1 MDIKELLKNYHT
13 FSKEKKK
20 LFEAMLKEKGIE
32 ITDYVILPQK
42 REGNPIPASFAQRR
56 LWFLEQF
63 EPGSPLYIIPIAVKV
78 KGKLNESLLEKTIN
92 TIVERH
98 EVLRTSFKSI
108 DGEVFQVIYNE
119 AQIKIKQIDL
129 SNEPNNENK
138 LNEIILRENTE
149 PFDLTQVPLIRVSL
163 VKLNENE
170 QVLLIPMHHIISD
183 NWSTAVFVKE
193 LLEIYKALDKGE
205 KINLDPLPIQYAD
218 FSVWQKD
225 RFNKNIY
232 EEQTDYWVSKLADSN
247 EVLDIITDYKRPPVQ
262 TFNGSFELFE
272 IPKDILVKLN
282 QLAKRTDTTLFMI
295 LISAF
300 QVMLYRY
307 TNQDDINIGTPIANR
322 NRAEI
327 EGLIGFFIN
336 TLVLRA
342 DLSGNPTFNE
352 LLQRT
357 KKISLEAYQNQDVPF
372 EDIVDKLKLERNLS
386 HTALFQTMFVLNNA
400 RMEKLELTGAEFEV
414 LDTDTST
421 TKFDLVLSITE
432 NDNILKGKLEYN
444 TDLFKSFTIKK
455 LIESFIK
462 ILSEVANNPD
472 LKLDEIELNEKEE
485 LPILVGEFYNT
496 INDIDICSLIENTA
510 KKYPNK
516 TALSCK
522 KEKTTYAELII
533 KVNSFAGYLQEKG
546 IKQKDIVAVYLDRTI
561 DYVISM
567 LAIMKAGATYLP
579 LDIDY
584 PKERLKY
591 LLNDSDAK
599 FIISNNQ
606 YSTDLGKF
614 DKEIINVLEYQSNE
628 NKTTIN
634 AKPQSDN
641 TAYIIYTSGSTG
653 NPKGV
658 EVTHKVLANHVLI
671 MQKHFNVTENDKELE
686 FAAFNFDA
694 SIEQILVPLISG
706 AELFIRGN
714 DIWTTSEFT
723 KIINEEKLTIIN
735 PPTVVWA
742 ELAKYWNENPDKAP
756 NNQLKLC
763 IAGGDEMKPDIIKL
777 WMDSPMKSVRLL
789 NAYGPTEGIITVSTA
804 EINKIETEGLFRTP
818 IGTPLPGRK
827 FYIVDKN
834 MKLLPKGFAGELCIG
849 SELLAKGYLNNP
861 EITKEKFVK
870 NIFVENKMYRTG
882 DLVRINE
889 NDNIEFIGRI
899 DTQVKI
905 RGFRI
910 ELGEIESILRSND
923 LVKDAIVNVHTEN
936 GDKILVAYLIVKNN
950 QEFNSGDIKN
960 YLKNKLPE
968 YMVPSS
974 FIKLDKFPTTPSGKI
989 DKKALPKPEGV
1000 SPELKTEY
1008 VMPRTET
1015 EENISNIVADVL
1027 KINKVGVFDNFFE
1040 LGGHSM
1046 LAMQVISRINDEFHV
1061 EISIKSLFENPTI
1074 DGISNAIFEAQIL
1087 NQNEDE
1093 LDELLKE
1100 IGGLS
1105 DEDTKTILADS
1116 NKQENNFEQNT

>member
-232 EEQTDYWVSKLADSN
+232 EEQTNYWVNKLADSN

-658 EVTHKVLANHVLI
+658 EVTHKVLANHILI

-870 NIFVENKMYRTG
+870 DLFDENKIYRTG

-889 NDNIEFIGRI
+889 NDNVEFIGRI

-950 QEFNSGDIKN
+950 HEFNSGDIKN